1 MEESRNK
8 IPEGWKLKKISDIGY
23 SYGGLT
29 GKSKE
34 NFGVGSS
41 KYISFLNV
49 LNNPIINTKILEQ
62 VDVKVGEK
70 QNEVRK
76 GDLFFNT
83 SSETPEEVG
92 TCSVL
97 LEELSNTYLNS
108 FCFGF
113 RLTDD
118 NISGLYLAY
127 YFRSKYGRE
136 LMITLAQGA
145 TRYNLS
151 KNNFEKSY
159 IMVPDTI
166 FEQDKIAKNLSN
178 IDTLISQL
186 EVLIEKKKAIKQ
198 GAMQELLT
206 GKRRLK
212 GFKEPWVEKRI
223 KEIGALTG
231 AGVDKLSKPTEMPV
245 RLLNYL
251 DVFHRDHIYDVDL
264 KMKVTASAEK
274 KHNCNVLQ
282 GDVFFTPSSEMP
294 FDIALSAVAM
304 EDMNSVCYS
313 YHIYRLRFNIDID
326 LYYKAYMF
334 KTPEFYN
341 QANQICEGSGKRYVI
356 SLTKFREMFVK
367 YPSTKEEQAAI
378 ASIIT
383 TMDNEIA
390 VLENKHSKY
399 IAIKQGMM
407 QQLLTGKIRII

>member
-1 MEESRNK
+1 MEELRNK

-29 GKSKE
+29 GKRKD

-62 VDVKVGEK
+62 VDVKAGEK

-92 TCSVL
+92 ICSVL
-97 LEELSNTYLNS
+97 LEELCNTYLNS

-118 NISGLYLAY
+118 TISGLYLAY

-136 LMITLAQGA
+136 LMTTLAQGA

-159 IMVPDTI
+159 ILVPETNS
-166 FEQDKIAKNLSN
+166 EQNKIALCLSN

-212 GFKEPWVEKRI
+212 GFKEPWVEKRLGDI
-223 KEIGALTG
+223 LDYEQPTPYLVTTSDYFENGIPVLT
-231 AGVDKLSKPTEMPV
+231 AGKTFILGYTHENFGIFNKFPVIIFDDFVTESKYVDFPFKAKSSAMKMLS
-245 RLLNYL
+245 
-251 DVFHRDHIYDVDL
+251 L
-264 KMKVTASAEK
+264 K
-274 KHNCNVLQ
+274 N
-282 GDVFFTPSSEMP
+282 D
-294 FDIALSAVAM
+294 
-304 EDMNSVCYS
+304 EDN
-313 YHIYRLRFNIDID
+313 LRFVYEVMQAIDFPMTD
-326 LYYKAYMF
+326 H
-334 KTPEFYN
+334 
-341 QANQICEGSGKRYVI
+341 KRYWIAEYSQLVI
-356 SLTKFREMFVK
+356 KM
-367 YPSTKEEQAAI
+367 PSPQEQSAI
-378 ASIIT
+378 ANILLG
-383 TMDNEIA
+383 MDNDISSLEI
-390 VLENKHSKY
+390 KRSKY
-399 IAIKQGMM
+399 CAIKQGMM
-407 QQLLTGKIRII
+407 QQLLTGKIRLI

>member
-1 MEESRNK
+1 MEELRNK
-8 IPEGWKLKKISDIGY
+8 IPEGWKLKKISDIGC

-29 GKSKE
+29 GKRKD

-62 VDVKVGEK
+62 VDVKAGEK

-92 TCSVL
+92 ICSVL
-97 LEELSNTYLNS
+97 LEELCNTYLNS

-118 NISGLYLAY
+118 TISGLYLAY

-136 LMITLAQGA
+136 LMTTLAQGA

-159 IMVPDTI
+159 ILVPETNS
-166 FEQDKIAKNLSN
+166 EQNKIALCLSN
-178 IDTLISQL
+178 IDTLIYQL

-212 GFKEPWVEKRI
+212 GFKEPWEEIKLGKVGEAIRGVSFTPNKTSIVNVPNYIPLLRSNNISDDRICYDGIVYVLEDCVSLKQIMREGDILICAANGSRRLVGKSGVCHEKG
-223 KEIGALTG
+223 KYTFGAFMCVFRCYPEYNTDYVGYLLQSSQYKKQLEDILTG
-231 AGVDKLSKPTEMPV
+231 SAINNLNGSQVESLHFTIPTD
-245 RLLNYL
+245 N
-251 DVFHRDHIYDVDL
+251 
-264 KMKVTASAEK
+264 T
-274 KHNCNVLQ
+274 
-282 GDVFFTPSSEMP
+282 
-294 FDIALSAVAM
+294 
-304 EDMNSVCYS
+304 
-313 YHIYRLRFNIDID
+313 
-326 LYYKAYMF
+326 
-334 KTPEFYN
+334 
-341 QANQICEGSGKRYVI
+341 
-356 SLTKFREMFVK
+356 
-367 YPSTKEEQAAI
+367 EQRAI
-378 ASIIT
+378 ASVLQN
-383 TMDNEIA
+383 MDNEIDQ
-390 VLENKHSKY
+390 LIIKHSKY
-399 IAIKQGMM
+399 IAVKQGMM
-407 QQLLTGKIRII
+407 QQLLTGKIRLI